1 VLPKKLSKDFW
12 NKNHHGVNISLPH
25 SNKRID
31 GNNMSNSRPMERNIL
46 PKQDFLNRLRIEKRR
61 VDRSKSPLSIA
72 LFSFHE
78 KAMSD
83 RQLIQNF
90 LKPLQKNTRET
101 DIKGWVD
108 HNVIGLILPDTNEK
122 GVQHFVNKIVN
133 GNGDVTYSVITGTYP
148 DDLFQKLLAEEGPP
162 DLFPID
168 LDKSFK
174 TRRIQNALKR
184 GMDIIGSLFGIFL
197 SLPLMLGTAL
207 SIKIT
212 SPGPIIFRQSRFG
225 RKGARF
231 PFYKFRSMQWN
242 VDDQIHR
249 EYVANLIKG
258 NLSKINQGDEKEPL
272 YKMKSDNR
280 VTKVGGII
288 RKLSIDELPQFFNV
302 LKGEM
307 SLVGPRPP
315 IPYEVEKYEAWHLRR
330 ILEVKPGMTGLW
342 QVDGR
347 STTSFDD
354 MVRLDLRYAQNRSL
368 LLDLKILLKTVR
380 AVLRPKGAL

>member
-1 VLPKKLSKDFW
+1 
-12 NKNHHGVNISLPH
+12 
-25 SNKRID
+25 
-31 GNNMSNSRPMERNIL
+31 
-46 PKQDFLNRLRIEKRR
+46 
-61 VDRSKSPLSIA
+61 VDRSKAPLSLA
-72 LFSFHE
+72 LFYFQE
-78 KAMSD
+78 KGESSRD
-83 RQLIQNF
+83 VVQEF
-90 LKPLQKNTRET
+90 LTTLEKNTRES

-108 HNVIGLILPDTNEK
+108 EGVIGLILPDTDKNGMNRCVE
-122 GVQHFVNKIVN
+122 KIVN
-133 GNGDVTYSVITGTYP
+133 GNGNVSYSVVTGTYP
-148 DDLFQKLLAEEGPP
+148 SDLIQKLLTEEKSQPNF
-162 DLFPID
+162 FPLD
-168 LDKSFK
+168 LDETAKLPGFQI
-174 TRRIQNALKR
+174 TLKR
-184 GMDIIGSLFGIFL
+184 IMDVLGSVVGLILFSPIILI
-197 SLPLMLGTAL
+197 TAL

-231 PFYKFRSMQWN
+231 PFYKFRSMQWS
-242 VDDQIHR
+242 VDDKIHR

-258 NLSKINQGDEKEPL
+258 NLNKINQGDEKEPL

-280 VTKVGGII
+280 VTKVGRII

-347 STTSFDD
+347 STTSFDN
-354 MVRLDLRYAQNRSL
+354 MVRLDLRYAQNWSL
-368 LLDLKILLKTVR
+368 WLDLKILLKTVR